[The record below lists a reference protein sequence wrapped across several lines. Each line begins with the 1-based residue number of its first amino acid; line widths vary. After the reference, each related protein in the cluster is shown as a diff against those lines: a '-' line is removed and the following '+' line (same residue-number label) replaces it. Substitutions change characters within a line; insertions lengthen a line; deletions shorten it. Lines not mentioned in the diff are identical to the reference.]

1 MGYDIWE
8 HVAVA
13 KGWLDAHQKDPGS
26 EDNLTVRA
34 LKIAEEAGEVAAA
47 VIEARGQNPR
57 KATGSWSHVADEECD
72 VVITALV
79 ALATQVGSASAAR
92 AYLEEFALK
101 RRVRLDALLEA
112 ERDAGQPELALF

>member
-13 KGWLDAHQKDPGS
+13 KGWLDANQKNPGS
-26 EDNLTVRA
+26 EDNLTIRV
-34 LKIAEEAGEVAAA
+34 LKMAEEAGEAAGA
-47 VIEARGQNPR
+47 LIEARGQNPR
-57 KATGSWSHVADEECD
+57 KATGAWSHVADETCD

-79 ALATQVGSASAAR
+79 TLATQLGSAPAAR

-112 ERDAGQPELALF
+112 ERAARQPDLALF